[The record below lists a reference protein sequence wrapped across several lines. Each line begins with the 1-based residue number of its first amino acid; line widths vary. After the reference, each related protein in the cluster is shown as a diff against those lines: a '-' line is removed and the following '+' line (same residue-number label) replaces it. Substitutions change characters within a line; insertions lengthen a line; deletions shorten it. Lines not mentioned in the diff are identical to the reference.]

1 MKKKI
6 LIASLVTIFL
16 GLIIGGYRLK
26 EKGTLTKRQ
35 QDNVVRWIARGY
47 DVDKVKFL
55 NCEKNTTTGTYS
67 LIFRIDDKTETSIVQ
82 VESLKEFDDSN
93 GDIGLDP
100 IEDFIDLEKSNPLDN
115 DEPVNI
121 SDIEITY
128 LGE

>member
-1 MKKKI
+1 M
-6 LIASLVTIFL
+6 
-16 GLIIGGYRLK
+16 K
-26 EKGTLTKRQ
+26 EKETLTKRQ

-47 DVDKVKFL
+47 DVNKVKFL
-55 NCEKNTTTGTYS
+55 NCEKNPTTGTYS
-67 LIFRIDDKTETSIVQ
+67 LVFRIDEKAETNIVQ

-100 IEDFIDLEKSNPLDN
+100 IEDFIDLEKSTPLDN

>member
-1 MKKKI
+1 M
-6 LIASLVTIFL
+6 
-16 GLIIGGYRLK
+16 K